1 MEFCKG
7 GQQMKIQFLKEC
19 KDKYNGTV
27 YQIGQELVF
36 PVERAKEI
44 LAAGGYAIE
53 VKEAEE
59 TKKPKGRKKATV

>member
-7 GQQMKIQFLKEC
+7 GQQMKIKFLKEC
-19 KDKYNGTV
+19 KDKYNGTT

-36 PVERAKEI
+36 SVERAKEI
-44 LAAGGYAIE
+44 LSTGYAEIVEE
-53 VKEAEE
+53 VEE

>member
-1 MEFCKG
+1 
-7 GQQMKIQFLKEC
+7 MKIQFLKEC
-19 KDKYNGTV
+19 KDKYNGTT

-36 PVERAKEI
+36 SVERAKEI
-44 LAAGGYAIE
+44 LATGYAIE